1 MKIVIFGPILLK
13 NSQMTLPTNDDFY
26 ALQLC
31 FSSFFWLEGP
41 KIHKLQKT
49 RFWDF
54 FGKNVVFCNLW
65 IWKNWSKAK
74 SKIIKI
80 VITQWAKS
88 FHTQGKSGFPSLLGV
103 HIVCEHPPWYYKRKC
118 KEKMWKSL
126 LRKKLNAFFGAAP
139 GFEPA
144 TL

>member
-1 MKIVIFGPILLK
+1 MILL
-13 NSQMTLPTNDDFY
+13 TNDDFY

-31 FSSFFWLEGP
+31 FSSFFDWRDPKSTNCKKLDFKTFLE
-41 KIHKLQKT
+41 
-49 RFWDF
+49 
-54 FGKNVVFCNLW
+54 KNAVFCNLW

-88 FHTQGKSGFPSLLGV
+88 FHTRGKIGFPSLLGV

-126 LRKKLNAFFGAAP
+126 LRKKLNAFFGPAP

-144 TL
+144 AL